1 MICKL
6 FEGKLLRRFDPA
18 NLEWQILHHT
28 HWSNSGSIKWEP
40 EFSAPVCP
48 PTMPTNHVLN
58 SPSADRSIAFL
69 LISWVKCTV
78 EASLSFGSNLFKL
91 FSFFMLSLAFVSW
104 SYWSYCAPFSF
115 FSSFFRQIHGDW
127 ERTTKVGPV
136 QEKILSG
143 ASVNPTLGGGGAKTP
158 LDR

>member
-1 MICKL
+1 MHVIWWKKEIFGIIILKLLLILITLEGLFEECLMVLLCPLFFLSPVVCKL

-48 PTMPTNHVLN
+48 PTMPTNHMLN

-91 FSFFMLSLAFVSW
+91 FSFFWLFKD
-104 SYWSYCAPFSF
+104 CC
-115 FSSFFRQIHGDW
+115 
-127 ERTTKVGPV
+127 
-136 QEKILSG
+136 
-143 ASVNPTLGGGGAKTP
+143 
-158 LDR
+158 